1 MKQKAEEVKE
11 IKNTPNVNSS
21 SDEEEDEL
29 DVASKQLSY
38 GTIKEKKDLATKGG
52 EEGKKLGFGFEDK

>member
-1 MKQKAEEVKE
+1 VKQKAEEVKE